1 MNDPMDTTHDGGVD
15 TWSGHGTEVFDPGT
29 LHDAGVPD
37 TYETV
42 PADGSGF
49 TDGGTGPG
57 DGSLVQIAPG
67 VEGRLVDAD
76 SDGTPDAVVVDLDG
90 DGDLD
95 TTITRDAAGT
105 FTVGYDDDGDGMAD
119 RYETMTKAQLDAV
132 LPGVTAALD
141 PAGTHHGTATDTPP
155 PPVEDGRVVGD
166 PEEFAQVW
174 FQQAVNGFCMPAS
187 VAQIVSVYTGEALPD
202 EMAIVQGANQL
213 QLWSVGADGVPGMT
227 SENAV
232 TLLEAYGIPVEL
244 THELI
249 GDHALQALDQALADG
264 RGVII
269 TIDSGEVWY
278 GEASED
284 HVLDHAV
291 VVAGIDYDRG
301 VVLLSDPGNPSGN
314 LEEVPIEVFMDAWAD
329 SRYEMITCD
338 EPAAAL
344 TDGPGGAG
352 GAGSVAGGGAAASGE
367 GLDAVFTGP
376 WAMLPV
382 TVTVTVSVPG
392 PGSGA

>member
-1 MNDPMDTTHDGGVD
+1 MSDDPIDTTHDSGGTD
-15 TWSGHGTEVFDPGT
+15 LFDPAMF
-29 LHDAGVPD
+29 HDAGVPD
-37 TYETV
+37 TYETAGL
-42 PADGSGF
+42 PADGSGIV
-49 TDGGTGPG
+49 DGGPDTTEP
-57 DGSLVQIAPG
+57 LVQIAPG
-67 VEGRLVDAD
+67 VDGRLIDTNA
-76 SDGTPDAVVVDLDG
+76 DGTPDAVAVDIDG

-95 TTITRDAAGT
+95 ATITRDPSGT
-105 FTVGYDDDGDGMAD
+105 FTIGYDDDGDGLAD
-119 RYETMTKAQLDAV
+119 RYETVTKAQLDAV
-132 LPGVTAALD
+132 LPGVAAALD
-141 PAGTHHGTATDTPP
+141 PAGAHHGPVADTP

-166 PEEFAQVW
+166 PEEFSQVW
-174 FQQAVNGFCMPAS
+174 FQQAVNGFCMPSS
-187 VAQIVSVYTGEALPD
+187 VAQIISVYTGETMTD
-202 EMAIVQGANQL
+202 EMQIVNAANQL

-244 THELI
+244 THELV
-249 GDHALQALDQALADG
+249 GDHALEALDQALADG

-278 GEASED
+278 GEKTED

-301 VVLLSDPGNPSGN
+301 VVLLSDPGNPNGN

-344 TDGPGGAG
+344 TDGPGGADG
-352 GAGSVAGGGAAASGE
+352 GQGGGHGGRPDSTAAASGE
-367 GLDAVFTGP
+367 GLDAVFTRP

-382 TVTVTVSVPG
+382 TVSMSG
-392 PGSGA
+392 PGGA

>member
-1 MNDPMDTTHDGGVD
+1 MSDDPIDTTHDGG
-15 TWSGHGTEVFDPGT
+15 GTDLFDPAT
-29 LHDAGVPD
+29 FHDAGVPD
-37 TYETV
+37 AYETSDLL
-42 PADGSGF
+42 PTDGSGIV
-49 TDGGTGPG
+49 DGGSDTAEP
-57 DGSLVQIAPG
+57 LVQIAPG
-67 VEGRLVDAD
+67 VDGRLIDTNA
-76 SDGTPDAVVVDLDG
+76 DGTPDAIAVDIDG
-90 DGDLD
+90 DGGMDA
-95 TTITRDAAGT
+95 TITRDPSGT
-105 FTVGYDDDGDGMAD
+105 FTIGYDDDGDGLAD
-119 RYETMTKAQLDAV
+119 RYETVTRAQLDAV
-132 LPGVTAALD
+132 LPGVAAALD
-141 PAGTHHGTATDTPP
+141 PAGAQHGSPADTP

-166 PEEFAQVW
+166 PEEYSQVW
-174 FQQAVNGFCMPAS
+174 FQQAVNGFCMPSS
-187 VAQIVSVYTGEALPD
+187 VAQIISVYTGETMTD
-202 EMAIVQGANQL
+202 EMQVVQSANQL
-213 QLWSVGADGVPGMT
+213 QLWSVGGDGVPGMT

-249 GDHALQALDQALADG
+249 GDHALEALDQALADG

-278 GEASED
+278 GEKTED

-301 VVLLSDPGNPSGN
+301 VVLLSDPGNPNGN

-344 TDGPGGAG
+344 TDGPGGADG
-352 GAGSVAGGGAAASGE
+352 GVAASGE
-367 GLDAVFTGP
+367 GLDAVFTRP

-382 TVTVTVSVPG
+382 TVTVSVSG
-392 PGSGA
+392 PGGV

>member
-1 MNDPMDTTHDGGVD
+1 MSDDPIDTTHDGG
-15 TWSGHGTEVFDPGT
+15 GTDLFDPAT
-29 LHDAGVPD
+29 FHDAGVPD
-37 TYETV
+37 TYETTGL
-42 PADGSGF
+42 PTDGSGIV
-49 TDGGTGPG
+49 DGHPDTTEP
-57 DGSLVQIAPG
+57 LVQIAPG
-67 VEGRLVDAD
+67 VDGRVIDTNA
-76 SDGTPDAVVVDLDG
+76 DGTPDAVAVDVDG

-95 TTITRDAAGT
+95 ATITRDPAGT
-105 FTVGYDDDGDGMAD
+105 FTIGWDDDGDGLAD
-119 RYETMTKAQLDAV
+119 RYETVTKAQLDAV
-132 LPGVTAALD
+132 LPGVAAALD
-141 PAGTHHGTATDTPP
+141 PAGAHGSPADTP

-166 PEEFAQVW
+166 PEEFSQVW
-174 FQQAVNGFCMPAS
+174 FKQAVNGFCMPSS
-187 VAQIVSVYTGEALPD
+187 VAQIISVYTGETMTD
-202 EMAIVQGANQL
+202 EMQVVQAANQL
-213 QLWSVGADGVPGMT
+213 QLWSVGGDGVPGMT

-249 GDHALQALDQALADG
+249 GDHALAALDQALADG

-278 GEASED
+278 GEQAED
-284 HVLDHAV
+284 HRLDHAV

-301 VVLLSDPGNPSGN
+301 VVLLSDPGNPNGN

-344 TDGPGGAG
+344 TDGPGGAD
-352 GAGSVAGGGAAASGE
+352 GAVAAGGAAASGE
-367 GLDAVFTGP
+367 GLDAVFTRP

-382 TVTVTVSVPG
+382 TVSISG
-392 PGSGA
+392 PGGA

>member
-1 MNDPMDTTHDGGVD
+1 MSDDPIDTTHDSGGTD
-15 TWSGHGTEVFDPGT
+15 LFDPAAF
-29 LHDAGVPD
+29 HDAGVPD
-37 TYETV
+37 TYESAGL
-42 PADGSGF
+42 PADASGI
-49 TDGGTGPG
+49 DGGPDTIEP
-57 DGSLVQIAPG
+57 LVQIAPG
-67 VEGRLVDAD
+67 VDGRLIDTNA
-76 SDGTPDAVVVDLDG
+76 DGTPDAVAVDIDG

-95 TTITRDAAGT
+95 ATITRDPSGT
-105 FTVGYDDDGDGMAD
+105 FTIGYDDDGDGLAD
-119 RYETMTKAQLDAV
+119 RYETVTKAQLDAV
-132 LPGVTAALD
+132 LPGVAAALD
-141 PAGTHHGTATDTPP
+141 PAGAHHGSVAETP

-166 PEEFAQVW
+166 PEEFSQVW
-174 FQQAVNGFCMPAS
+174 FQQAVNGFCMPSS
-187 VAQIVSVYTGEALPD
+187 VAQIISVYTGEAMTD
-202 EMAIVQGANQL
+202 EMQIVNAANQL

-249 GDHALQALDQALADG
+249 GDHALEALDQVLADG

-278 GEASED
+278 GEKTED

-301 VVLLSDPGNPSGN
+301 VVLLSDPGNPNGN

-344 TDGPGGAG
+344 TDGPGGADG
-352 GAGSVAGGGAAASGE
+352 GRGGGHGGGPDSTAAASGE
-367 GLDAVFTGP
+367 GLDAVFTRP

-382 TVTVTVSVPG
+382 TVSMSG
-392 PGSGA
+392 PGGA